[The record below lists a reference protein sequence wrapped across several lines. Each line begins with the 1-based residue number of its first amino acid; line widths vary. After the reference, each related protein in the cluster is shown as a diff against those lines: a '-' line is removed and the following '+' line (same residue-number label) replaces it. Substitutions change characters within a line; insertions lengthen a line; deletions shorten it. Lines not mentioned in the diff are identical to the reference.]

1 MKPLYIYLIL
11 FITTNTQA
19 QNNLLG
25 KVLTHD
31 NEPLEFATVSIY
43 PIQDSTDISGSI
55 TDKNGVFE
63 FINLSPMN
71 YQLTVQMLGYKD
83 WTKEI
88 LLTREIEL
96 ANIILH
102 EEAELLDAVQ
112 IVAEQSSIESHLG
125 KKVLRIGKDLSTT
138 GSSALEALDIIPS
151 VTTTPRGQIQIRGNS
166 NVIIYINGKETKRD
180 PATLKFIAA
189 ESLEKIEIITNP
201 SAQHD
206 AEGVGGIINI
216 VYKRDKSTSTKLE
229 LLSNLS
235 VLTNPVYVSPNEGLN
250 FSWTKKKISLFA
262 NLSHDY
268 GKYEDFINSNR
279 ISFTDRLQR
288 YENLQ
293 NQKGIGNI
301 SNALIGFAVEPDSTS
316 SFGLEVNFTR
326 WDVLDEITQV
336 NNFKFRSSE
345 NESISLQSERGENE
359 NEIWLNLSYEK
370 TFTNKSN
377 LKISLTGGGEDETN
391 FTQSEDI
398 EQANLPINVNQ
409 FILSSDELESQR
421 YYQGN
426 FDYELPL
433 NKWGTLQ
440 AGLKVDII
448 NYHIFQKIALQSEV
462 IELPDND
469 FDMDMQKI
477 GAYVIQKKKFKNF
490 EYAIGLR
497 LEHFSS
503 NALQH
508 SDQSSF
514 TQDYTRLFPS
524 FQFNYK
530 IDQFNHT
537 IGMNYTRRINRPGF
551 FDLNPYI
558 SYQDPLN
565 LETGN
570 PSLEPEIA
578 DLIEFNLHQE
588 LKRLN
593 IDVTLY
599 YRNTSNSIQDIV
611 GAIDNNRTL
620 ASSINIG
627 NQISQGIESQIE
639 FKLNKSFKTSG
650 TLVVSQNRYED
661 AVNEINFNNQSTWSF
676 RLRQEF
682 KFKDNWKIEFS
693 EIYRAPRYQIQ
704 QKTHENYYVN
714 VGINKKFNN
723 NRVNLSLSVRDIF
736 NTRQYIR
743 SLHTTTFEVEKSY
756 KWQTRQVTL
765 GLKYTI
771 LDVKK

>member
-1 MKPLYIYLIL
+1 MKPLYFYLIL

-19 QNNLLG
+19 QNNLFG

-31 NEPLEFATVSIY
+31 NEPLEFATVFIY

-63 FINLSPMN
+63 FINLSPMT
-71 YQLTVQMLGYKD
+71 YQLSIQMLGYKD

-88 LLTREIEL
+88 ILDKEIDL
-96 ANIILH
+96 ADIILH

-151 VTTTPRGQIQIRGNS
+151 VTTTPKGQIQIRGNS
-166 NVIIYINGKETKRD
+166 NVIIYINGKETQRD

-216 VYKRDKSTSTKLE
+216 VYIKDKSTSVKLE

-235 VLTNPVYVSPNEGLN
+235 VLTNPLYLSPNGGLN

-268 GKYEDFINSNR
+268 GKYEDYVNSNR
-279 ISFTDRLQR
+279 ISFTDNLHR
-288 YENLQ
+288 YENLT

-301 SNALIGFAVEPDSTS
+301 SNALIGFTVEPDSTS
-316 SFGLEVNFTR
+316 SFGLEANLSR
-326 WDVLDEITQV
+326 WDVLDKITQV
-336 NNFKFRSSE
+336 NNFEYRSAE
-345 NESISLQSERGENE
+345 NESISLQSERGEIE
-359 NEIWLNLSYEK
+359 NELWVNLSYEK

-377 LKISLTGGGEDETN
+377 LKVSLTAGGEDESN
-391 FTQSEDI
+391 FSQSEDI
-398 EQANLPINVNQ
+398 DLTDLPVNLNQ
-409 FILSSDELESQR
+409 FLLSSDELENQR

-426 FDYELPL
+426 VDYELPL
-433 NKWGTLQ
+433 NKWGKLQ
-440 AGLKVDII
+440 AGLKLDFI
-448 NYHIFQKIALQSEV
+448 NYHICQKLELQSEV

-469 FDMDMQKI
+469 FDMDMQKA
-477 GAYVIQKKKFKNF
+477 GAYLIQKKKFKNF

-497 LEHFSS
+497 LENFSS
-503 NALQH
+503 NAFQH
-508 SDQSSF
+508 ANLSSF
-514 TQDYTRLFPS
+514 TQDYIRLFPS
-524 FQFNYK
+524 LQLNYK
-530 IDQFNHT
+530 IDQINHT

-551 FDLNPYI
+551 FDLNPYV
-558 SYQDPLN
+558 SFQDPLN

-578 DLIEFNLHQE
+578 DLIEINLQQE
-588 LKRLN
+588 LKRIN

-599 YRNTSNSIQDIV
+599 HRSTSNSIQDIV
-611 GAIDNNRTL
+611 QVIDNNRTL
-620 ASSINIG
+620 STSKNIG
-627 NQISQGIESQIE
+627 NQISHGIESQIE
-639 FKLNKSFKTSG
+639 FKLNKFFKTSG
-650 TLVVSQNRYED
+650 TLVISQIRYED
-661 AVNEINFNNQSTWSF
+661 TENDIFFNNRSSWS
-676 RLRQEF
+676 LRFWQEL
-682 KFKDNWKIEFS
+682 KFNDNWKIELS

-704 QKTHENYYVN
+704 QKTHENYYMN
-714 VGINKKFNN
+714 LGINKKFNN
-723 NRVNLSLSVRDIF
+723 KRGSLSLSVRDLF

-743 SLHTTTFEVEKSY
+743 SLHTSSFEVEKSY
-756 KWQTRQVTL
+756 KWQTRQITL
-765 GLKYTI
+765 GLKYSI
-771 LDVKK
+771 IDIKY